1 MEGER
6 KKSGGCSAIVF
17 AVIMLLPLVAY
28 VSGCFLASQKY
39 TAPDLQTRCYRYR
52 WQSAIFSPAAKAES
66 VFTGNKVVVTSA
78 EEVVEELRPFLPPK
92 P

>member
-1 MEGER
+1 MGEER

-17 AVIMLLPLVAY
+17 AVIVLLPLVVYLGGYFWA
-28 VSGCFLASQKY
+28 GQKVI
-39 TAPDLQTRCYRYR
+39 APDVQTRCYRYR

-66 VFTGNKVVVTSA
+66 VFTGNKVVVTSTQ
-78 EEVVEELRPFLPPK
+78 EVVEELRPFLSPP